1 VVGSHSALIFFSV
14 FVCSL
19 VNFHGAV
26 FFLGLL
32 VTVTCM
38 VSFGDSKHEPVKPLH
53 SLLDVTPLK
62 LALSA
67 KCTIHDVT
75 AWCSFI
81 SVFFL
86 SICYYFSVC
95 RAWGQTHLLTS
106 FGCAVGFLSDL
117 AMCVAVKR
125 WHVLLIVFHFYLI
138 YNVFHCRFFVFLN
151 RHLYSC
157 FGYL

>member
-1 VVGSHSALIFFSV
+1 MYCSV
-14 FVCSL
+14 FILMHGNGYVYGVVWRFEARTCQTVIKFIRCNTLDISTIRQMHYTRCYRLVFIHFSL
-19 VNFHGAV
+19 
-26 FFLGLL
+26 
-32 VTVTCM
+32 
-38 VSFGDSKHEPVKPLH
+38 
-53 SLLDVTPLK
+53 
-62 LALSA
+62 
-67 KCTIHDVT
+67 
-75 AWCSFI
+75 
-81 SVFFL
+81 FL

-125 WHVLLIVFHFYLI
+125 WHVLLIIFHFYLI